1 MLTTNDKEDIH
12 ISYLSAVCASASIS
26 FDLQRHDNDSTDG
39 IMKKLITLDDG
50 TKYMSSLRIQLKC
63 TSSVSQYTDD
73 ISEQDTA
80 VEFIAQWS
88 PVVKTNRCDQDRIT
102 LTHDYYQPITMAI
115 EKLRETINTHTKI
128 VGRVK
133 KLESIPDASKRTNG
147 KVTIV
152 YLDENDSKK
161 TVSVQLAKDDY
172 NKAIEA
178 HESGSHVEVIGEI
191 EDNGKRKK
199 LMTAESFSIID

>member
-1 MLTTNDKEDIH
+1 MVAESFLADMKQIIDGYRPDMICFKCCYERKKNKYKLCGNRKITINDNQVI
-12 ISYLSAVCASASIS
+12 
-26 FDLQRHDNDSTDG
+26 
-39 IMKKLITLDDG
+39 LDD
-50 TKYMSSLRIQLKC
+50 LLKN
-63 TSSVSQYTDD
+63 
-73 ISEQDTA
+73 
-80 VEFIAQWS
+80 
-88 PVVKTNRCDQDRIT
+88 KIT